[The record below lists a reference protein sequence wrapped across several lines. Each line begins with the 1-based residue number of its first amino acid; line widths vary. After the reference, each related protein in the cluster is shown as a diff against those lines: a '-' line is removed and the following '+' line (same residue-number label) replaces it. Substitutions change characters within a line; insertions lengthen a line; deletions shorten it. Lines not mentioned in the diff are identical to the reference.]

1 MRGYGDEKK
10 FRRAMGD
17 VTDLTDSVVDEELKA
32 MAAAKRPA
40 PKVEVEVEA
49 DGEEGG
55 EGAELTPDEVE
66 RLRELLAKQG
76 G

>member
-10 FRRAMGD
+10 FRKAMGD

-32 MAAAKRPA
+32 MAAAKRPS

-49 DGEEGG
+49 GGEE

>member
-1 MRGYGDEKK
+1 MKRGGSAMER

-17 VTDLTDSVVDEELKA
+17 VTDLTDSVVDDELKT

-40 PKVEVEVEA
+40 PKVEVEVESN
-49 DGEEGG
+49 GEE
-55 EGAELTPDEVE
+55 EGDELTPDELA